1 MIKMKHIFITEEAYA
16 IARKNGISKK
26 QLDNRVRY
34 CGWSL
39 ERAIFTPIRNKRKNS
54 TKEQKEL
61 AKKNNLS
68 SIVIWKRMKKQGM
81 TLEQA
86 VSTPLLRQRK
96 KDSQD

>member
-39 ERAIFTPIRNKRKNS
+39 ERAIFTPIRNKRKNT
-54 TKEQKEL
+54 TKEQKEM
-61 AKKNNLS
+61 AERNRLS
-68 SIVIWKRMKKQGM
+68 PFVIWKRIKRQGM
-81 TLEQA
+81 TVEQA
-86 VSTPLLRQRK
+86 YNTPLLRQRK
-96 KDSQD
+96 KDLED